1 MFLLRAFRGN
11 VLYSENTLS
20 TAFPPMALVHHRV
33 ERKEEQKLG
42 VGRKRQGLV
51 RRVKKKNPNPT
62 TRSRVHE

>member
-1 MFLLRAFRGN
+1 
-11 VLYSENTLS
+11 
-20 TAFPPMALVHHRV
+20 MALVHHRV